1 MTVLQ
6 FPGLSNR
13 SELLAAYRF
22 DSLTPAEKVEAVLAI
37 VEEPVSSDMLFDV
50 AGINQDGL
58 LEGEMLD
65 ILRLL
70 KRTDVT
76 NSALPSADTRHWISP
91 DQSGG
96 RQAVFERL
104 GLSEAGMQRVM
115 AEWCS
120 NNLDKMGLF

>member
-6 FPGLSNR
+6 FPDLGNR
-13 SELLAAYRF
+13 SELLSPYRF
-22 DSLTPAEKVEAVLAI
+22 DNLTPAEKVEAVLAI

-50 AGINQDGL
+50 AGVDQDGL

-65 ILRLL
+65 ILELL

-76 NSALPSADTRHWISP
+76 NSAIPSADTRHWIP
-91 DQSGG
+91 PEQSGD

-115 AEWCS
+115 AQWCS